1 MNQKIII
8 ACGCPAA
15 GKSTY
20 YRNMLIQYDYIYLS
34 ADAIRKE
41 LLGNEQD
48 QSKGNLI
55 FKTFYERLEKAVI
68 DKKNIFV
75 DNTNV
80 TKRYRKDIIKRVK
93 KHNNDYFIIG
103 LVFQISFYKLLWR
116 DLWRKKR
123 VGYKVIKRFYDKFEL
138 PKESEGFHSIKYI
151 ED

>member
-8 ACGCPAA
+8 AISCPAG
-15 GKSTY
+15 GKTTY
-20 YRNMLIQYDYIYLS
+20 YRKMLLQHNYTYLS

-41 LLGNEQD
+41 LLGNEND

-55 FKTFYERLEKAVI
+55 FKTFYEQLEQAIK

-80 TKRYRKDIIKRVK
+80 TRRYRKDIIKRVK
-93 KHNNDYFIIG
+93 KYNNDYFIIG
-103 LVFQISFYKLLWR
+103 LVFQVPFYKLLWR

-123 VGYKVIKRFYDKFEL
+123 VGYKVIKHFYDKFEL
-138 PKESEGFHSIKYI
+138 PNESEGFHSIKYI